1 MLDDRTLDHG
11 PGDRGHL
18 IWTPEANRLGW
29 TAYLGHPAGE
39 HRPYAVAARR
49 ADLTGL
55 PPAWIGVGDH
65 DLFYEEDLAY
75 ADRLRAAGVAVE
87 VHVEPSLF
95 HGADALPGTEGAA
108 GVRSLRGS
116 MLAALSAAFDP
127 KG

>member
-1 MLDDRTLDHG
+1 M
-11 PGDRGHL
+11 
-18 IWTPEANRLGW
+18 
-29 TAYLGHPAGE
+29 GE
-39 HRPYAVAARR
+39 REDRPYAMAARR

-55 PPAWIGVGDH
+55 PPAWIGVGDL

-75 ADRLRAAGVAVE
+75 ADRLRAAGVA
-87 VHVEPSLF
+87 VEPSLF